1 MCSPPLETG
10 FLGAFRR
17 MGSPL
22 SADRHSDSIPLG
34 KGEGRKW
41 SRTLLSAAEGVPL
54 LAALATVAVSA
65 AIHLGQRLDP
75 RAGVGLYL
83 WG

>member
-1 MCSPPLETG
+1 MRSPPLETG

>member
-54 LAALATVAVSA
+54 LAALATVAGSA